1 MANRKE
7 RGFEWRKTRENEKCC
22 IKIFLLPAQ
31 VQKEHFQELKGKGKI
46 ENKN

>member
-1 MANRKE
+1 VAENKE
-7 RGFEWRKTRENEKCC
+7 NKKCC